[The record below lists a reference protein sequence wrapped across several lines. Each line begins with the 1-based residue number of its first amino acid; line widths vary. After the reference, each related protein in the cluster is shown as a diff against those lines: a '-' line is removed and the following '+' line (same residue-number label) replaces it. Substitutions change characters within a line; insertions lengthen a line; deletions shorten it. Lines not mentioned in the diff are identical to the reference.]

1 MLNLLL
7 GPVSSIVKDAVGGY
21 VQTKKA
27 KLEQKVTKINAE
39 TDILKKQISGE
50 IQYDVEAIKGAK
62 DSFKDEWI
70 LILWSIPMVMIW
82 IPPLQV
88 YVEAGFLALKDSVP
102 QWYFYTWGA
111 IVSASYGTKSALKFF
126 KK

>member
-70 LILWSIPMVMIW
+70 TLVFTIIHIAHFVPYTQPIMREGWDILANAS
-82 IPPLQV
+82 
-88 YVEAGFLALKDSVP
+88 ENF
-102 QWYFYTWGA
+102 WYLLFV
-111 IVSASYGTKSALKFF
+111 IVGGSFGMTTM
-126 KK
+126 KKLGKK